1 LATIA
6 IAGVLPRKT
15 PINPRVTTIPSFLF
29 KISPLSETR
38 RNLRLLLYK
47 KKGPKTIRNCSK
59 RPSTKGTSVKKGSL
73 STAKDLSFFR
83 WEVTLISVTS
93 LTRRKLWYAIL
104 SMAIFVTSLGIVAPI
119 HSVAAAPILAEN
131 FDNNSFNST
140 VWHTVQLG
148 TGSSIAVV
156 NHRLE
161 ITLAPNSFD
170 DPTRSAFGAGL
181 VSGCQLQGSFD
192 MQVGFQLLLWPSFS
206 GVRTGLGSVF
216 QLYGTGAAY
225 SNHYAVERDSFASYN
240 DFPNGESY
248 VTDLL
253 DGVQGLVPANDTSG
267 ALRITRTAG
276 TATAYYLSSG
286 NWALL
291 HTGPITTGDVGFG
304 FAIWSHNYAFSHQS
318 VRVSFDNF
326 TLNSGQLSC
335 PNITLS
341 PSSGPVGTRV
351 SVQGSGFPTPQG
363 IPIGIPSV
371 VVKFDD
377 MPLGSTTNNG
387 GSFLFTLDVPEAQAG
402 PHAINVIDYATLTN
416 ATASFM
422 VTMNPAALSVSLSV
436 GTVYFPGDTAVI
448 NLLVASNGTPVGLS
462 GIQLNL
468 TLTKPDNSRVA
479 LNATSIGNGL
489 FKVSYPIPKTAL
501 LGTYVVL
508 AGAHVSGVGDGSAL
522 ASFEVKLS
530 WLSTQAPQIAVVGV
544 ASIATLGV
552 ALVSWRKG
560 YFRRSAK
567 DPF

>member
-1 LATIA
+1 MDHYEPWALRRCELGRILKEILEKLTA
-6 IAGVLPRKT
+6 IESSL
-15 PINPRVTTIPSFLF
+15 
-29 KISPLSETR
+29 
-38 RNLRLLLYK
+38 
-47 KKGPKTIRNCSK
+47 KTIENNSRRPAPTQLVYK
-59 RPSTKGTSVKKGSL
+59 R
-73 STAKDLSFFR
+73 
-83 WEVTLISVTS
+83 LIADRERLKFLLAGLALMLVTS
-93 LTRRKLWYAIL
+93 LLTRRKPWHAIL
-104 SMAIFVTSLGIVAPI
+104 SMAIFATSLWILVPI
-119 HSVAAAPILAEN
+119 HSVAAAPILAED
-131 FDNNSFNST
+131 FNNNMFNST
-140 VWHTVQLG
+140 IWHTVQLG
-148 TGSSIAVV
+148 TGSSVAVI

-161 ITLAPNSFD
+161 IALAPNSYD
-170 DPTRSAFGAGL
+170 DPTRGAFGAGL

-192 MQVGFQLLLWPSFS
+192 IQVGFQLLLWPSFS

-225 SNHYAVERDSFASYN
+225 SNHYAVERDSFASHN

-248 VTDLL
+248 ATDLL

-291 HTGPITTGDVGFG
+291 HTGPITTSDVGFG

-318 VRVSFDNF
+318 VKVSFDNF
-326 TLNSGQLSC
+326 TLNSGQLACHAMS
-335 PNITLS
+335 LS

-351 SVQGSGFPTPQG
+351 TVRGSGFPTPQG
-363 IPIGIPSV
+363 IPLGIPSV

-377 MPLGSTTNNG
+377 MPLGSTTNNA
-387 GSFLFTLDVPEAQAG
+387 GSFVFTLDVPEAQAG
-402 PHAINVIDYATLTN
+402 PHAINVIDFATLTN
-416 ATASFM
+416 ATASFL

-448 NLLVASNGTPVGLS
+448 NLLVTSNGIPVGMS
-462 GIQLNL
+462 GVQLNL
-468 TLTKPDNSRVA
+468 TLTKPDNSKVA
-479 LNATSIGNGL
+479 LNATSIGSGL
-489 FKVSYPIPKTAL
+489 FRVSYSIPKTAL

-530 WLSTQAPQIAVVGV
+530 WLSSQSPQIAAAGI
-544 ASIATLGV
+544 ASIATFGV

-560 YFRRSAK
+560 YFKRSAK
-567 DPF
+567 DTF